1 MGWLKKEIVDIN
13 RSRHELFDG
22 WHAYLTLT
30 AVVFFAFGL
39 ASCADTATT
48 QIPVKDVTASRTI
61 DEMVPPRVLDGDT
74 ATHWGAGSHP
84 PQWIQL
90 DLGEETSISEVRLC
104 ISQTPDGPTTHEVYA
119 GATPEQLKLIGT
131 LAATTQD
138 NQWIELSASANNVR
152 YVKILTVN
160 SPSWVGW
167 REIEVYR

>member
-61 DEMVPPRVLDGDT
+61 DEMVPPRVLDGIR
-74 ATHWGAGSHP
+74 
-84 PQWIQL
+84 Q
-90 DLGEETSISEVRLC
+90 
-104 ISQTPDGPTTHEVYA
+104 
-119 GATPEQLKLIGT
+119 LIGVQ
-131 LAATTQD
+131 AAIRRSGY
-138 NQWIELSASANNVR
+138 N
-152 YVKILTVN
+152 LT
-160 SPSWVGW
+160 
-167 REIEVYR
+167 